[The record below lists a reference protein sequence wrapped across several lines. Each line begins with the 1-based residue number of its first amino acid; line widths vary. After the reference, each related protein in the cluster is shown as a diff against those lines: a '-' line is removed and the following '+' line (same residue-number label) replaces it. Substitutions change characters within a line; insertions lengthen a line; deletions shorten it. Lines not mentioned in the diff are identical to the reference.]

1 MKNDSPWITTA
12 LFCFV
17 DLECIDDAIVGSTE
31 HRVIVERKCREVQ
44 SKGLFHEK
52 LQEVKGNTTNNKIR

>member
-1 MKNDSPWITTA
+1 MDNNSII
-12 LFCFV
+12 LLV
-17 DLECIDDAIVGSTE
+17 ELECIDDAIVGSTE

>member
-1 MKNDSPWITTA
+1 
-12 LFCFV
+12 
-17 DLECIDDAIVGSTE
+17 
-31 HRVIVERKCREVQ
+31 VQ